1 MYVSIDKDVLCQ
13 EDARTNWDQ
22 GDMKLE
28 EMELMVEELLNRGVF
43 LGADICGENP
53 QDTSK
58 ITEKA
63 EIEINCKTNRRIWN
77 LFI

>member
-28 EMELMVEELLNRGVF
+28 ELELMVEEMRNTGIVWSGYLWGKSTRY
-43 LGADICGENP
+43 
-53 QDTSK
+53 S
-58 ITEKA
+58 
-63 EIEINCKTNRRIWN
+63 
-77 LFI
+77 